1 MFSSKT
7 KYLFPCLFQLLELHF
22 LAHGPFLYIFKV
34 GSKDLMSLSPLSS
47 YCVLLCAKFPLSPSY
62 KSISI
67 SYAVIPGQSIHLK
80 IFNLIPSAKSIL
92 LLNAKVTSSRYQV
105 LGIHGKI
112 IQSTT
117 HINEVIKNPEVSAGK
132 ESVCNVEDLNS
143 IPGLRR
149 SPEENGYRLQYS
161 GLENPMDVQSMQLQ

>member
-1 MFSSKT
+1 MFSSKR
-7 KYLFPCLFQLLELHF
+7 KYLFPYLFQLLELHF

-92 LLNAKVTSSRYQV
+92 LLISMGT
-105 LGIHGKI
+105 I

-149 SPEENGYRLQYS
+149 SPEENGYCLQYS